1 LPGSNGRIEAEVLA
15 YLKERFGV
23 PEEANARLIF
33 EERADQIWASSA
45 HPPPGIGALR
55 PSGLRAFRRMP
66 DGLKPTSAFLI
77 ALADRIAASRIEL
90 PRDRLIPLL
99 HGRTIDLS
107 ASDGYV
113 ALSYNGDVIGCGRI
127 RAGRLQALIPTG
139 RRREL
144 IEILTADVG
153 GGTEDL

>member
-33 EERADQIWASSA
+33 
-45 HPPPGIGALR
+45 
-55 PSGLRAFRRMP
+55 FRRMP

-144 IEILTADVG
+144 IEILTADEG